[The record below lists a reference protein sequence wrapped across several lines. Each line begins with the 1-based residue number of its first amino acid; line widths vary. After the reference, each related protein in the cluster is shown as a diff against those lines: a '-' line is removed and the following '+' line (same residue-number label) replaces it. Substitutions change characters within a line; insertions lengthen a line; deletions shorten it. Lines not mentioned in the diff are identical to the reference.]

1 MKLLWKLLRQHI
13 SIGQFFGFVFA
24 NLFGMIIVL
33 AGYQFYNDVL
43 PIFTSGDSFM
53 KPNYIM
59 VSKQIGMGNSL
70 SGNASS
76 FSSEDIQNLRS
87 QPFTEK
93 IGSFTTTEYKVNVSL
108 AISNVPII
116 STEAYFESV
125 PDEFID
131 INLADWQYTE
141 GQEIVPIILP
151 RNYVNAYNFS
161 VARQRSLPQISES
174 LMSMIDVRI
183 YAHGNGKEQT
193 FKGKVV
199 AFSSTLNAV
208 LVPQAFIEWSN
219 HEFAPEEHTRPS
231 RLLMQ
236 VSNPADEE
244 ITTYFSQNGLEMES
258 DRLNA
263 EKTTFFLRLMI
274 SVVMAIGLVISL
286 LSFYILM
293 LSIYLLVQKNSEKL
307 QNLLLIGY
315 RPSEVARPYQLLTV
329 GLNVVVLLLALLI
342 VFLLRRYYMGILSM
356 LFPVSGE
363 SGMLAAVVLGVVL
376 LLAVTFVNLWVIRRK
391 IVRIWHG
398 KERM

>member
-108 AISNVPII
+108 AISDVPII

-141 GQEIVPIILP
+141 GQEMVPIILP

-219 HEFAPEEHTRPS
+219 REFAPEEHTRPS

-236 VSNPADEE
+236 VSNPADEK

-263 EKTTFFLRLMI
+263 EKTTYFLRLI
-274 SVVMAIGLVISL
+274 VTIVMVIGLIISA

-293 LSIYLLVQKNSEKL
+293 LSIYLLVQKNTEKL

-315 RPSEVARPYQLLTV
+315 RRARIALPYQLLTMT
-329 GLNVVVLLLALLI
+329 LNVIVLLVAI
-342 VFLLRRYYMGILSM
+342 VAVIPIRNYYMTTIDALYPETEHG
-356 LFPVSGE
+356 
-363 SGMLAAVVLGVVL
+363 GMLNTIILGAILLCVVTTLNAVI
-376 LLAVTFVNLWVIRRK
+376 IRRK
-391 IVRIWHG
+391 INHI
-398 KERM
+398 

>member
-59 VSKQIGMGNSL
+59 VTKQIGMGNSL
-70 SGNASS
+70 SGNAST
-76 FSSEDIQNLRS
+76 FSSEDIQDLRS

-108 AISNVPII
+108 AIGDVPII

-131 INLADWQYTE
+131 INLSDWQYTE
-141 GQEIVPIILP
+141 GQEAVPIILP

-208 LVPQAFIEWSN
+208 LVPQAFIDWSN
-219 HEFAPEEHTRPS
+219 LEFAPNDHTRPS

-236 VSNPADEE
+236 VSNPADEK
-244 ITTYFSQNGLEMES
+244 ITTYFRQNGLEMES

-263 EKTTFFLRLMI
+263 EKTTYFLRLI
-274 SVVMAIGLVISL
+274 VTIVMVIGLIISA

-293 LSIYLLVQKNSEKL
+293 LSIYLLVQKNTEKL

-315 RPSEVARPYQLLTV
+315 RRTRIALPYQLLTMA
-329 GLNVVVLLLALLI
+329 LNVIVLI
-342 VFLLRRYYMGILSM
+342 VATLAVIPIRNYYMTTIDTLYPEIEHG
-356 LFPVSGE
+356 
-363 SGMLAAVVLGVVL
+363 GMLNTIILGIILLCVVTTLNAVI
-376 LLAVTFVNLWVIRRK
+376 IRRK
-391 IVRIWHG
+391 INHI
-398 KERM
+398 

>member
-43 PIFTSGDSFM
+43 PIFTNGDSFM

-59 VSKQIGMGNSL
+59 VTKQIGMGNTL
-70 SGNASS
+70 SGNAST
-76 FSSEDIQNLRS
+76 FSESDIQDLRN

-93 IGSFTTTEYKVNVSL
+93 IGSFTTTEYKVSVSL

-116 STEAYFESV
+116 RTEAFFESV
-125 PDEFID
+125 PDDFID
-131 INLADWQYTE
+131 VNLSDWKYTE

-161 VARQRSLPQISES
+161 VARQRSLPQISEG

-208 LVPQAFIEWSN
+208 LVPQAFIDWSN
-219 HEFAPEEHTRPS
+219 KEFAPEDHTRPS

-236 VSNPADEE
+236 VSNPADEK
-244 ITTYFSQNGLEMES
+244 ITTYFQQNGLEMES

-263 EKTTFFLRLMI
+263 EKTTYFLRLI
-274 SVVMAIGLVISL
+274 VTIVMVIGLIISA

-293 LSIYLLVQKNSEKL
+293 LSIYLLVQKNTEKL

-315 RPSEVARPYQLLTV
+315 RRTRIALPYQLLTMA
-329 GLNVVVLLLALLI
+329 LNVIVLLIATLAI
-342 VFLLRRYYMGILSM
+342 IPIRNYYMTTIDALY
-356 LFPVSGE
+356 PE
-363 SGMLAAVVLGVVL
+363 IAHDGMLNTIILGIILLCVVTTLN
-376 LLAVTFVNLWVIRRK
+376 AIIIRRK
-391 IVRIWHG
+391 INHI
-398 KERM
+398 

>member
-59 VSKQIGMGNSL
+59 VTKHIGMGNTL
-70 SGNASS
+70 SGNAST
-76 FSSEDIQNLRS
+76 FSESDIQDLRN

-93 IGSFTTTEYKVNVSL
+93 IGCFTTTEYKVSVSL

-116 STEAYFESV
+116 RTEAFFESV
-125 PDEFID
+125 PDDFID
-131 INLADWQYTE
+131 VNLSDWKYTD

-161 VARQRSLPQISES
+161 VARQRSLPQISEG
-174 LMSMIDVRI
+174 LMSMIDVQI

-208 LVPQAFIEWSN
+208 LVPQTFIDWSN
-219 HEFAPEEHTRPS
+219 KEFAPEDHTRPS

-236 VSNPADEE
+236 VSNPADEK
-244 ITTYFSQNGLEMES
+244 ITTYFQQNGLEMES

-263 EKTTFFLRLMI
+263 EKTTYFLRLI
-274 SVVMAIGLVISL
+274 VTIVMVIGLIISA

-293 LSIYLLVQKNSEKL
+293 LSIYLLVQKNTEKL

-315 RPSEVARPYQLLTV
+315 RRTRIALPYQLLTMA
-329 GLNVVVLLLALLI
+329 LNVIVLLVATLAI
-342 VFLLRRYYMGILSM
+342 IPIRNYYMTTIDALY
-356 LFPVSGE
+356 PE
-363 SGMLAAVVLGVVL
+363 IAHSGMLNTIILGIILLCVVTTLN
-376 LLAVTFVNLWVIRRK
+376 AIIIRRK
-391 IVRIWHG
+391 INHI
-398 KERM
+398 

>member
-43 PIFTSGDSFM
+43 PVFTSGDSFM

-59 VSKQIGMGNSL
+59 VTKQIGMGNSL
-70 SGNASS
+70 SGNSS
-76 FSSEDIQNLRS
+76 TFSSSDIQDLRS
-87 QPFTEK
+87 QSFTEK

-108 AISNVPII
+108 AIGNVPIL

-131 INLADWQYTE
+131 INLSDWQYSE
-141 GQEIVPIILP
+141 GQETVPIILP

-183 YAHGNGKEQT
+183 YAHGNGEEQT

-208 LVPQAFIEWSN
+208 LVPQAFIDWSN

-236 VSNPADEE
+236 VSNPADEK

-263 EKTTFFLRLMI
+263 EKTTYFLRLI
-274 SVVMAIGLVISL
+274 VTIVMVIGLIISA

-293 LSIYLLVQKNSEKL
+293 LSIYLLVQKNTEKL

-315 RPSEVARPYQLLTV
+315 RRTRIALPYQLLTMA
-329 GLNVVVLLLALLI
+329 LNVIVLLVAI
-342 VFLLRRYYMGILSM
+342 MAIIPIRDYYMTTIDTLYPEIEHG
-356 LFPVSGE
+356 
-363 SGMLAAVVLGVVL
+363 GMLNTIILGIILLCVVTTLNAVI
-376 LLAVTFVNLWVIRRK
+376 IRRK
-391 IVRIWHG
+391 INHI
-398 KERM
+398 

>member
-43 PIFTSGDSFM
+43 PVFTSGDSFM

-59 VSKQIGMGNSL
+59 VTKQIGMGNSL
-70 SGNASS
+70 SGNSS
-76 FSSEDIQNLRS
+76 TFSSSDIQDLRS
-87 QPFTEK
+87 QSFTEK

-108 AISNVPII
+108 AIGNVPIL

-131 INLADWQYTE
+131 INLSDWQYSE
-141 GQEIVPIILP
+141 GQETVPIILP

-208 LVPQAFIEWSN
+208 LVPQAFIDWSN

-236 VSNPADEE
+236 VSNPADEK

-263 EKTTFFLRLMI
+263 EKTTYFLRLI
-274 SVVMAIGLVISL
+274 VTIVMVIGLIISA

-293 LSIYLLVQKNSEKL
+293 LSIYLLVQKNTEKL
-307 QNLLLIGY
+307 QKLLLIGY
-315 RPSEVARPYQLLTV
+315 RRTRIALPYQLLTMA
-329 GLNVVVLLLALLI
+329 LNVIVLLVAI
-342 VFLLRRYYMGILSM
+342 MAIIPIRNYYMTTIDTLYPEIEHG
-356 LFPVSGE
+356 
-363 SGMLAAVVLGVVL
+363 GMLNTIILGIILLCVVTTLNAVI
-376 LLAVTFVNLWVIRRK
+376 IRRK
-391 IVRIWHG
+391 INHI
-398 KERM
+398 

>member
-59 VSKQIGMGNSL
+59 VTKQIGMGNSL
-70 SGNASS
+70 SGNAST
-76 FSSEDIQNLRS
+76 FSSEDIQDLRR

-93 IGSFTTTEYKVNVSL
+93 IGCFTTTEYKVNVSL
-108 AISNVPII
+108 AIGNVPII

-131 INLADWQYTE
+131 INLSDWQYTE
-141 GQEIVPIILP
+141 GQETVPIILP

-193 FKGKVV
+193 FKGNVV

-208 LVPQAFIEWSN
+208 LVPQSFIEWSN

-236 VSNPADEE
+236 VSNPADEK

-263 EKTTFFLRLMI
+263 EKTTYFLRLI
-274 SVVMAIGLVISL
+274 VTIVMVIGLIISA

-293 LSIYLLVQKNSEKL
+293 LSIYLLVQKNTEKL

-315 RPSEVARPYQLLTV
+315 RRTRIALPYQLLTMA
-329 GLNVVVLLLALLI
+329 LNVIVLLVAI
-342 VFLLRRYYMGILSM
+342 VAIIPIRNYYMTTIDTLY
-356 LFPVSGE
+356 PE
-363 SGMLAAVVLGVVL
+363 IEHSGMLNTIILGVIL
-376 LLAVTFVNLWVIRRK
+376 LCVVTTLNAVIIRRK
-391 IVRIWHG
+391 INHI
-398 KERM
+398 

>member
-263 EKTTFFLRLMI
+263 EKTTYFLRLI
-274 SVVMAIGLVISL
+274 VTIVMVIGLIISA

-293 LSIYLLVQKNSEKL
+293 LSIYLLVQKNTEKL

-315 RPSEVARPYQLLTV
+315 RRARIALPYQLLTMA
-329 GLNVVVLLLALLI
+329 LNVIVLLVAI
-342 VFLLRRYYMGILSM
+342 VAVIPIRNYYMTTIDALYPETEHG
-356 LFPVSGE
+356 
-363 SGMLAAVVLGVVL
+363 GMLNTIILGAILLCVVTTLNAVI
-376 LLAVTFVNLWVIRRK
+376 IRRK
-391 IVRIWHG
+391 INHI
-398 KERM
+398 

>member
-59 VSKQIGMGNSL
+59 VTKHIGMGNTL
-70 SGNASS
+70 SGNAST
-76 FSSEDIQNLRS
+76 FSESDIQDLRN

-93 IGSFTTTEYKVNVSL
+93 IGCFTTTEYKVSVSL

-116 STEAYFESV
+116 RTEAFFESV
-125 PDEFID
+125 PDDFID
-131 INLADWQYTE
+131 VNLSDWQYTE

-161 VARQRSLPQISES
+161 VARQRSLPQISEG
-174 LMSMIDVRI
+174 LMSMIDVQI

-208 LVPQAFIEWSN
+208 LVPQAFIDWSN
-219 HEFAPEEHTRPS
+219 KEFAPEDHTRPS

-236 VSNPADEE
+236 VSNPADEK
-244 ITTYFSQNGLEMES
+244 ITTYFQQNGLEMES

-263 EKTTFFLRLMI
+263 EKTTYFLRLI
-274 SVVMAIGLVISL
+274 VTIVMVIGLIISA

-293 LSIYLLVQKNSEKL
+293 LSIYLLVQKNTEKL

-315 RPSEVARPYQLLTV
+315 RRTRIALPYQLLTM
-329 GLNVVVLLLALLI
+329 
-342 VFLLRRYYMGILSM
+342 RST
-356 LFPVSGE
+356 S
-363 SGMLAAVVLGVVL
+363 
-376 LLAVTFVNLWVIRRK
+376 
-391 IVRIWHG
+391 
-398 KERM
+398 

>member
-108 AISNVPII
+108 AISDVPII

-141 GQEIVPIILP
+141 GQETVPIILP

-219 HEFAPEEHTRPS
+219 REFAPEEHTRPS

-263 EKTTFFLRLMI
+263 EKTTYFLRLI
-274 SVVMAIGLVISL
+274 VTIVMVIGLIISA

-293 LSIYLLVQKNSEKL
+293 LSIYLLVQKNTEKL

-315 RPSEVARPYQLLTV
+315 RRARIALPYQLLTMA
-329 GLNVVVLLLALLI
+329 LNVIVLLVAI
-342 VFLLRRYYMGILSM
+342 VAVIPIRNYYMTTIDALYPETEHG
-356 LFPVSGE
+356 
-363 SGMLAAVVLGVVL
+363 GMLNTIILGIILLCVVTTLNAVI
-376 LLAVTFVNLWVIRRK
+376 IRRK
-391 IVRIWHG
+391 INHI
-398 KERM
+398 

>member
-263 EKTTFFLRLMI
+263 EKTTYFLRLI
-274 SVVMAIGLVISL
+274 VTIVMVIGLIISA

-293 LSIYLLVQKNSEKL
+293 LSIYLLVQKNTEKL

-315 RPSEVARPYQLLTV
+315 RRARIALPYQLLTMA
-329 GLNVVVLLLALLI
+329 LNVIVLLVAILAVI
-342 VFLLRRYYMGILSM
+342 PIRNYYMTTIDALYPETEHG
-356 LFPVSGE
+356 
-363 SGMLAAVVLGVVL
+363 GMLNTIILGAILLCVVTTLNAVI
-376 LLAVTFVNLWVIRRK
+376 IRRK
-391 IVRIWHG
+391 INHI
-398 KERM
+398 

>member
-43 PIFTSGDSFM
+43 PVFTSGDSFM

-59 VSKQIGMGNSL
+59 VTKQIGMGNSL
-70 SGNASS
+70 SGNSS
-76 FSSEDIQNLRS
+76 TFSSSDIQDLRS
-87 QPFTEK
+87 QSFTEK

-108 AISNVPII
+108 AIGNVPIL

-131 INLADWQYTE
+131 INLSDWQYSE
-141 GQEIVPIILP
+141 GQETVPIILP

-208 LVPQAFIEWSN
+208 LVPQAFIDWSN

-236 VSNPADEE
+236 VSNPADEK

-263 EKTTFFLRLMI
+263 EKTTYFLRLI
-274 SVVMAIGLVISL
+274 VTIVMVIGLIISA

-293 LSIYLLVQKNSEKL
+293 LSIYLLVQKNTEKL

-315 RPSEVARPYQLLTV
+315 RRTRIALPYQLLTMA
-329 GLNVVVLLLALLI
+329 LNVIVLLVAI
-342 VFLLRRYYMGILSM
+342 VAIIPIRNYYMTTIDTLYPEIEHG
-356 LFPVSGE
+356 
-363 SGMLAAVVLGVVL
+363 GMLNTIILGIILLCVVTTLNAVI
-376 LLAVTFVNLWVIRRK
+376 IRRK
-391 IVRIWHG
+391 INHI
-398 KERM
+398 

>member
-43 PIFTSGDSFM
+43 PVFTSGDSFM

-59 VSKQIGMGNSL
+59 VTKQIGMGNSL
-70 SGNASS
+70 SGNSS
-76 FSSEDIQNLRS
+76 TFSSSDIQDLRS
-87 QPFTEK
+87 QSFTEK

-108 AISNVPII
+108 AIGNVPIL

-131 INLADWQYTE
+131 INLSDWQYSE
-141 GQEIVPIILP
+141 GQETVPIILP

-208 LVPQAFIEWSN
+208 LIPQAFIDWSN

-236 VSNPADEE
+236 VSNPADEK

-263 EKTTFFLRLMI
+263 EKTTYFLRLI
-274 SVVMAIGLVISL
+274 VTIVMVIGLIISA

-293 LSIYLLVQKNSEKL
+293 LSIYLLVQKNTEKL

-315 RPSEVARPYQLLTV
+315 RRTRIALPYQLLTMA
-329 GLNVVVLLLALLI
+329 LNVIVLLVAI
-342 VFLLRRYYMGILSM
+342 MAIIPIRDYYMTTIDTLYPEIEHG
-356 LFPVSGE
+356 
-363 SGMLAAVVLGVVL
+363 GMLNTIILGIILLCVVTTLNAVI
-376 LLAVTFVNLWVIRRK
+376 IRRK
-391 IVRIWHG
+391 INHI
-398 KERM
+398 